1 VKTFRPLTPSTRY
14 LTYADFSDL
23 TKSRPEKSL
32 VYTRKKTGGRNA
44 HGRITAR
51 AIGGGHK
58 QKVRSV
64 DFRRSKVGIPAEVIA
79 IEYDPIR
86 SARLALL
93 RYTDGDKKYIL
104 CPEGL
109 RVGAKVMNGPAAP
122 PEVGNCL
129 PLSVIPV
136 GVTIHNVELV
146 PGRGGQMVRS
156 AGSGAT
162 LMSRDGGYAQLRLPS
177 GEIRKV
183 HEGCMATIGAVGN
196 SQHENVVLG
205 KAGRSIHRG
214 RRPMSRGMVRN
225 PVDHPNGGGQG
236 KSKGGGGRQHLTS
249 PWGVLSKGYRT
260 RPRYKISNRFI
271 LVRRDGRPMKQK

>member
-1 VKTFRPLTPSTRY
+1 MKTFRPLTPSTRY
-14 LTYADFSDL
+14 ITYADFSDI

-32 VYTRKKTGGRNA
+32 VFTRKRTGGRNA

-64 DFRRSKVGIPAEVIA
+64 DFRRNKLGIAAKVVA

-93 RYTDGDKKYIL
+93 EYSDGIKKYIL
-104 CPEGL
+104 CPDGL
-109 RVGAKVMNGPAAP
+109 KVGATVMNGSQAA

-129 PLSVIPV
+129 PLSAIPV

-156 AGSGAT
+156 AGAGAT

-177 GEIRKV
+177 GEIRRV
-183 HEGCMATIGAVGN
+183 HENCMATIGAVGN
-196 SQHENVVLG
+196 AQHENVVLG

-236 KSKGGGGRQHLTS
+236 KSKGGGGRQHLVS
-249 PWGVLSKGYRT
+249 PWGQLAKGFKT
-260 RPRYKISNRFI
+260 RRKHNTSDRFI
-271 LVRRDGRPMKQK
+271 VERRKPRK

>member
-1 VKTFRPLTPSTRY
+1 MKTFRPLTPSTRY
-14 LTYADFSDL
+14 ITYADYSDI

-32 VYTRKKTGGRNA
+32 VFTRKKTGGRNA

-64 DFRRSKVGIPAEVIA
+64 DFRRNKLGVVAEVLA
-79 IEYDPIR
+79 VEYDPIR

-93 RYTDGDKKYIL
+93 RYEDGEKKYIL
-104 CPEGL
+104 CPAGL
-109 RVGAKVMNGPAAP
+109 KVGAKLMNGPQAAA
-122 PEVGNCL
+122 EVGNCL
-129 PLSVIPV
+129 PLASIPV
-136 GVTIHNVELV
+136 GVTVHNVELV

-183 HEGCMATIGAVGN
+183 HEACMATIGAVGN
-196 SQHENVVLG
+196 AQHENVVLG

-249 PWGVLSKGYRT
+249 PWGVLAKGYRT
-260 RPRYKISNRFI
+260 RPKYKISNRFI

>member
-1 VKTFRPLTPSTRY
+1 MKTFRPLTPSTRY
-14 LTYADFSDL
+14 ITYADFSDI

-32 VYTRKKTGGRNA
+32 VFTRKKTGGRNA
-44 HGRITAR
+44 HGRVTAR

-64 DFRRSKVGIPAEVIA
+64 DFRRSKLGIAAEVVA

-93 RYTDGDKKYIL
+93 RYADGEKKYIL
-104 CPEGL
+104 CPDGL
-109 RVGAKVMNGPAAP
+109 KVGASLMNGPSAA

-129 PLSVIPV
+129 PLASIPV
-136 GVTIHNVELV
+136 GVTVHNVELV

-183 HEGCMATIGAVGN
+183 HENCMATIGAVGN

-249 PWGVLSKGYRT
+249 PWGVLAKGYRT
-260 RPRYKISNRFI
+260 RPKHKISNRFI
-271 LVRRDGRPMKQK
+271 LVRRDGRPMKLK